1 MKAINN
7 AFDRGGIVGGFG
19 YIEYTEPTKNKLIIM
34 TLKDILKRKPEKAS
48 GEFWGGKKTAWE
60 KGQKVE
66 VETEGWFEEM
76 CLKTVKREVYSAKNM
91 PRDPK
96 KIDDAYEYMRMQEIR
111 LAQMETQEV
120 IDAEAN
126 QVVIDTEAQETP
138 QKPAQPAFLTD
149 DGGQQAL
156 DLGNPTKQQAQP
168 QPARNTTAARNTA
181 TRAAGPTF

>member
-1 MKAINN
+1 M
-7 AFDRGGIVGGFG
+7 
-19 YIEYTEPTKNKLIIM
+19 
-34 TLKDILKRKPEKAS
+34 
-48 GEFWGGKKTAWE
+48 
-60 KGQKVE
+60 E

-91 PRDPK
+91 PKGPE

-138 QKPAQPAFLTD
+138 QKPAQPAF
-149 DGGQQAL
+149 
-156 DLGNPTKQQAQP
+156 
-168 QPARNTTAARNTA
+168 
-181 TRAAGPTF
+181 

>member
-1 MKAINN
+1 
-7 AFDRGGIVGGFG
+7 
-19 YIEYTEPTKNKLIIM
+19 
-34 TLKDILKRKPEKAS
+34 
-48 GEFWGGKKTAWE
+48 
-60 KGQKVE
+60 
-66 VETEGWFEEM
+66 
-76 CLKTVKREVYSAKNM
+76 M

-96 KIDDAYEYMRMQEIR
+96 KVDDAYEYMRMQEIR

-156 DLGNPTKQQAQP
+156 DLGKPTKPQAQP
-168 QPARNTTAARNTA
+168 QPARNTTAARSTA